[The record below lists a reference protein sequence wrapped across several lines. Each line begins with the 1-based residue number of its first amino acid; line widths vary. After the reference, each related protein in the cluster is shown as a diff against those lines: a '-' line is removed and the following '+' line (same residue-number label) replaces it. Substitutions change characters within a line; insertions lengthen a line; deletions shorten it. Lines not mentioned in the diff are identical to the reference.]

1 MSRPANPRVLPAARR
16 WLDVGGVHLE
26 GVTWDA
32 AAGRVRFVDI
42 PRGLLFDVAPDGPG
56 TARAVQV
63 EAPVTA
69 VHPTTDPG
77 RLLVADGDGIALVT
91 LPPSGGPPSGPPGA
105 PVAAPAVERLADPL
119 AGRPGIRM
127 NDGGVSPEGRYLAGS
142 MAYDTTPGAACLYR
156 LDGDGSLHTVL
167 TGVTISNGIDW
178 SPDGTLCYYVDT
190 PTRRIDVLDH
200 DPATGALSG
209 RRPLA
214 DVSALPGEPDGLTV
228 DAEGHVWVAFW
239 GGSQVCRFTPEG
251 GLDAVVPLPVSQVTS
266 CAFGGAGLDRLYVT
280 TSTEGLS
287 PERLA
292 ARPGAGALFV
302 ADPGGATGRPPTPYP
317 LMAPPP
323 SP

>member
-1 MSRPANPRVLPAARR
+1 VSRPTNRPGSPRVLPAARR

-26 GVTWDA
+26 GITWDA
-32 AAGRVRFVDI
+32 AAGRLRFVDI
-42 PRGLLFDVAPDGPG
+42 PRGLLFDVEPGDPG

-77 RLLVADGDGIALVT
+77 RVLVADGDGIALVT
-91 LPPSGGPPSGPPGA
+91 LPGDPVGA
-105 PVAAPAVERLADPL
+105 PVVERLADPL
-119 AGRPGIRM
+119 AGRPEIRM
-127 NDGGVSPEGRYLAGS
+127 NDGGVSPGGRYLVGS
-142 MAYDTTPGAACLYR
+142 MAYDMTPGAGCLYG

-200 DPATGALSG
+200 DPATGVLSG

-214 DVSALPGEPDGLTV
+214 DTSALPGEPDGLTV
-228 DAEGHVWVAFW
+228 DADGHVWVAFW
-239 GGSQVCRFTPEG
+239 GGSQVCRFTPDG
-251 GLDAVVPLPVSQVTS
+251 HLDAVVPLPVSQVTS
-266 CAFGGAGLDRLYVT
+266 CAFGGEGLDRLYIT
-280 TSTEGLS
+280 TSTESLS
-287 PERLA
+287 PDRLA
-292 ARPGAGALFV
+292 TQPGAGALFV

-317 LMAPPP
+317 ARP
-323 SP
+323 SRTA